1 MSKEKEG
8 YVNVELP
15 EGLVKEID
23 ALIERGEIGFKKR
36 DEFVTAAVRRLIDSY
51 TILCAGK

>member
-8 YVNVELP
+8 YINVKLP
-15 EGLVKEID
+15 EGLVKQID
-23 ALIERGEIGFKKR
+23 ALIERDEIGFKNR

>member
-8 YVNVELP
+8 YINVKLP
-15 EGLVKEID
+15 EGLVKQID
-23 ALIERGEIGFKKR
+23 ALIERGEIGFKNR